1 MTLGAPLTSQLF
13 TSHDVSRLNVLNHFR
28 DEAQAKMILLK
39 EKSDKDLQSHNAEMK
54 ELLRI
59 IAHERKLREFMKIKD
74 RELQEDQQ
82 LVEWRKKKGEIRYCC
97 E

>member
-1 MTLGAPLTSQLF
+1 
-13 TSHDVSRLNVLNHFR
+13 
-28 DEAQAKMILLK
+28 MILLK
-39 EKSDKDLQSHNAEMK
+39 EKADKDLQSHNAEMK

-82 LVEWRKKKGEIRYCC
+82 LVEWRKKKGAFERATPFNKLNIHKCVSVHRNAGG
-97 E
+97 

>member
-1 MTLGAPLTSQLF
+1 MCI
-13 TSHDVSRLNVLNHFR
+13 R

-39 EKSDKDLQSHNAEMK
+39 EKADKDLQSYNTEMK

-74 RELQEDQQ
+74 RELQEEPQ
-82 LVEWRKKKGEIRYCC
+82 LVEWRKKKGKLP
-97 E
+97 

>member
-1 MTLGAPLTSQLF
+1 MYI
-13 TSHDVSRLNVLNHFR
+13 R

-39 EKSDKDLQSHNAEMK
+39 EKADKDLQSYNTEMK

-74 RELQEDQQ
+74 RELQEEPQ
-82 LVEWRKKKGEIRYCC
+82 LVEWRKKKGKILYFNG
-97 E
+97 